1 MVHQTQRWQ
10 ARKDCR
16 SRCMLLTL
24 GLGRCPNRNLPQ
36 EVQQHHPPL
45 PVLQET
51 PASRLQNVIHIEKLR
66 KRKENIPSIASS
78 GSRPN
83 NVGVHTTPDTRL
95 VLSTKSM
102 IWQSVLPVC
111 GDKRIPLPICKI
123 FINENYS
130 RSKQLAPTICAYRF
144 LDLVGFAIT
153 TQSMLGISVPSVKI
167 AA

>member
-1 MVHQTQRWQ
+1 MYVTDVGSGTLSGS
-10 ARKDCR
+10 KSTSGGPTTSPSFTR
-16 SRCMLLTL
+16 S
-24 GLGRCPNRNLPQ
+24 
-36 EVQQHHPPL
+36 
-45 PVLQET
+45 
-51 PASRLQNVIHIEKLR
+51 SRDSGVSSANVIHIEKLR